1 MREDMIRILDQRDY
15 LVKENERLQEELEQE
30 RMKVLQMKKEQEE
43 QLEKQ
48 TLSTMGA

>member
-15 LVKENERLQEELEQE
+15 LVKENERLQEELELE

-48 TLSTMGA
+48 PLSTMGA